1 MTIAATK
8 PTIPASPKACTSPI
22 MLSAIPPTNGTLPPS
37 NETTIPKPSSDIT
50 TEVKEF
56 TVEFNPD
63 NIFIATS
70 LFVYSKQNEL
80 IRFVF
85 NTLSFSESNI
95 LY

>member
-8 PTIPASPKACTSPI
+8 PTIPASPRACTSPI
-22 MLSAIPPTNGTLPPS
+22 ILSAIPPTNGTLPPN

-63 NIFIATS
+63 NIFIVTS
-70 LFVYSKQNEL
+70 LFCLQYAKRTDSFCIQNS
-80 IRFVF
+80 IIFG
-85 NTLSFSESNI
+85 I
-95 LY
+95 

>member
-8 PTIPASPKACTSPI
+8 PTIPASPRACTNPI

-70 LFVYSKQNEL
+70 LLFTVNKTN
-80 IRFVF
+80 
-85 NTLSFSESNI
+85 
-95 LY
+95 

>member
-8 PTIPASPKACTSPI
+8 PTIPASPRACTSPI

-50 TEVKEF
+50 TLVKEC

-63 NIFIATS
+63 NIFITTS
-70 LFVYSKQNEL
+70 LFVNSNQNEL
-80 IRFVF
+80 IRFVID
-85 NTLSFSESNI
+85 SFTR
-95 LY
+95 Y

>member
-8 PTIPASPKACTSPI
+8 PTIPASPRACTSPI
-22 MLSAIPPTNGTLPPS
+22 ILSAIPPTNGTLPPN
-37 NETTIPKPSSDIT
+37 NETTIPKQIIYIT

-70 LFVYSKQNEL
+70 LFVYTNQNEL
-80 IRFVF
+80 IRFAC
-85 NTLSFSESNI
+85 NTLSFLESNI
-95 LY
+95 F

>member
-8 PTIPASPKACTSPI
+8 PTIPASPRACTNPI

-70 LFVYSKQNEL
+70 FFVYSKQNEL

-85 NTLSFSESNI
+85 NTLSFLESNI
-95 LY
+95 L